1 MSMKKICVK
10 NPVVNLRGDEM
21 AAVMWEMI
29 ENKLILPHLDIPL
42 ENIDLSI
49 ESRDNTDDA
58 VTRDAADAV
67 KRHKVGVKC
76 ATITPDEAR
85 VTEFSLKKM
94 WKSPNGTLRNR
105 LGGTLFRE
113 PIVCDNIPC
122 LVRSWKKPIVVARHA
137 HADQYDACNVK
148 IPAGKLELCHT
159 DENGTETRYAV
170 AALPCDGVAM
180 GMYNTRDSVEQ
191 FARLNFV
198 YALENKKNLYFST
211 KNTILKAYDGFFKD
225 IFAEIFAA
233 EFADK
238 FAAAGIS
245 YEHRLIDDMVAYA
258 VKSEGGFVWACK
270 NYDGDVQSDMVAQGY
285 GSLGMMK
292 SVLLAEGGAVRL
304 AEAAHGTVTRH
315 FRLHQH
321 GKKTSTNPAASI
333 CAWAAA
339 LAFRA
344 ELDNNQALSRF
355 AAALEAE
362 TVGAIE
368 SGCMTKDLALLT
380 GSGAYADTEGFI
392 DAVAARLKK
401 HAGEAAA

>member
-1 MSMKKICVK
+1 MTGKKIRVA

-21 AAVMWEMI
+21 AAIMWEII
-29 ENKLILPHLDIPL
+29 EEKLILPFVDVPL
-42 ENIDLSI
+42 ENFDLSI
-49 ESRDNTDDA
+49 RYRDKTDDK
-58 VTRDAADAV
+58 VTRDAAEAI

-94 WKSPNGTLRNR
+94 WKSPNGTLRNA

-113 PIVCDNIPC
+113 PIVCANVPC
-122 LVRSWKKPIVVARHA
+122 LVRSWAKPIVIARHA
-137 HADQYDACNVK
+137 HADQYDARNEKVPSGK
-148 IPAGKLELCHT
+148 IELCHT
-159 DENGTETRYAV
+159 DADGKETRFPV
-170 AALPCDGVAM
+170 ASLKSDGVIM

-198 YALENKKNLYFST
+198 YALENEKNLYFST

-225 IFAEIFAA
+225 IFADLFEKEFKQK
-233 EFADK
+233 FAD
-238 FAAAGIS
+238 AGVT

-258 VKSEGGFVWACK
+258 IKSEGGFVWACK
-270 NYDGDVQSDMVAQGY
+270 NYDGDVQSDMVAQGF

-315 FRLHQH
+315 YRRRQE
-321 GKKTSTNPAASI
+321 GKTTSTNPSASI

-344 ELDNNQALSRF
+344 ELDDNGPLRAF
-355 AAALEAE
+355 AAALEKD
-362 TVGAIE
+362 TVAAIE
-368 SGCMTKDLALLT
+368 SGCMTQDLAALA
-380 GSGAYADTEGFI
+380 GADRHASTEEFI
-392 DAVAARLKK
+392 DAVASRVRSSVKT
-401 HAGEAAA
+401 